1 VDVGFLDFVL
11 IFGSYVFRHDRQG
24 DEGTQEDRQAR
35 QEAKALDGGLLS
47 RREFVVFLP
56 SGFLVQI
63 RGCSEYCCL
72 ISRIISFRAD
82 FTTT

>member
-1 VDVGFLDFVL
+1 MDVGFLDCVL
-11 IFGSYVFRHDRQG
+11 IFGSCAFRYDRQG
-24 DEGTQEDRQAR
+24 DEGTQEDRQAG
-35 QEAKALDGGLLS
+35 QEAKALDGVRLS

-56 SGFLVQI
+56 SRFLVQI

-72 ISRIISFRAD
+72 ISRIISFRAE